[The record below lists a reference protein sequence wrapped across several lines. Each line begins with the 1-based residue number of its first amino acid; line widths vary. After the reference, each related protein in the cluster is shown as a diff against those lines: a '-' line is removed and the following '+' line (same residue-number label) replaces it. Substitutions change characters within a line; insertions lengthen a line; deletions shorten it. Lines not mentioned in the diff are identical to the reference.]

1 MNGTS
6 CHFCTLGAHKT
17 SEVSPSE
24 VDMFRQGLAVPELT
38 DHGSKKGLK
47 REGLQIKTMF
57 LFAPNKW
64 EARKSGGKNMFQQ
77 FN

>member
-1 MNGTS
+1 MEPVAIFALWGPT
-6 CHFCTLGAHKT
+6 KQ
-17 SEVSPSE
+17 VKRPSE
-24 VDMFRQGLAVPELT
+24 VDMFRQVLAVPELT

-47 REGLQIKTMF
+47 REGLQVKTMF

-64 EARKSGGKNMFQQ
+64 EARKSGGKNMCQQ